1 MSDRERLSFATED
14 AVAGASFFDDVDV
27 EIVDAEAKLVD
38 YVKKDGTVTA
48 TGVPAVVVTYKP
60 LVDGGEQHQF
70 EERYSA
76 GGSDRIQPTED
87 GTGFKPAAGKTW
99 DDVKGLVETS
109 RFVQFSGEL
118 QRVGY
123 PAARLKTGNVKDLI
137 GLKGHLLK
145 IDPPK
150 KAGSG
155 SSDKNK
161 LAVITKIIELPGA
174 QAATANS
181 VDKEAIGFLQAVVAK
196 ACTDGK
202 RVTVSQLGTTA
213 NKKFAG
219 TKNLLA
225 IVSKVLD
232 TKLLASQQG
241 WSYDGKS
248 IGAPAADDSI
258 EV

>member
-1 MSDRERLSFATED
+1 MSEKRFSFAPED
-14 AVAGASFFDDVDV
+14 ATQGASFFDDVDV
-27 EIVDAEAKLVD
+27 EIVDAETKLVD
-38 YVKKDGTVTA
+38 YTKKDGTVVA
-48 TGVPAVVVTYKP
+48 TGVPAVVITYKP

-76 GGSDRIQPTED
+76 GAGDRIQPTDD
-87 GTGFKPAAGKTW
+87 GTGFQPAPGKTF

-109 RFVQFSGEL
+109 RFVQFTGEL

-123 PAARLKTGNVKDLI
+123 PAARLKTGNVKDLV

-155 SSDKNK
+155 ASDKNK
-161 LAVITKIIELPGA
+161 LAVITKILELPGA
-174 QAATANS
+174 QASTAGGIES
-181 VDKEAIGFLQAVVAK
+181 EAVGFLKKVVAK

-213 NKKFAG
+213 NKTYAG
-219 TKNLLA
+219 NKNLVA

-232 TKLLASQQG
+232 VKLLSTQQG
-241 WSYDGKS
+241 WSFDGKS

-258 EV
+258 DVS